1 MGERIIMKEFIKYLT
16 FTKNETKVIIFTI
29 SILLSGFALKYYK
42 QVISNESVKAYDF
55 SKDDS
60 VFRERSAGIDKIKSS
75 VVDSDSSDKKEDSL
89 INKLEATEDSL
100 QKKEKLSKANDISY
114 FKNEILNI
122 NTATKEELID
132 LPGIGEATAEK
143 IISFREQKKGFK
155 KIEELMNV
163 KGIGK
168 KKFENIKNYIKAE

>member
-1 MGERIIMKEFIKYLT
+1 MKKFIKYFT
-16 FTKNETKVIIFTI
+16 FTKNETKVIVFTI
-29 SILLSGFALKYYK
+29 SILLSGFAVKYYK
-42 QVISNESVKAYDF
+42 QVHSSDSVKAYDF

-60 VFRERSAGIDKIKSS
+60 VFRERSEGIGKIKYLFT
-75 VVDSDSSDKKEDSL
+75 DSDSLANADDSL
-89 INKLEATEDSL
+89 IKKLVAAEDSL
-100 QKKEKLSKANDISY
+100 QKNEKPTKDKELSY
-114 FKNEILNI
+114 FKSEILNI

-143 IISFREQKKGFK
+143 IINYREQRKKFK

-168 KKFENIKNYIKAE
+168 KKFEDIKSYIKAE